1 MTIVRANTTPIRGG
15 RTPGR
20 GEQIIDFSAPTPDGT
35 ILRSRDVYYLRRNL
49 ALIFTHGPECEG
61 CRDLLRGLAAERGSV
76 RKEDGEILAVI
87 PGNPAAVGRLRD
99 ELGLPYP
106 VVADEEHAVFQRY
119 RLVTPDGTPCAAIFA
134 TDRYGTVFEPS
145 IANDAHEMMPASE
158 VPGWLEF
165 IACEC

>member
-1 MTIVRANTTPIRGG
+1 MTMARANSALIRGA
-15 RTPGR
+15 RIPGR
-20 GEQIIDFSAPTPDGT
+20 GEQIIDFSASTPDGT

-49 ALIFTHGPECEG
+49 ALVFTHGTECEG
-61 CRDLLRGLAAERGSV
+61 CRDLLRGLAAERGFV

-87 PGNPAAVGRLRD
+87 PGSPAEVGRLRD

-106 VVADEEHAVFQRY
+106 IVADEERTIFQRY
-119 RLVTPDGTPCAAIFA
+119 RLVAPDGTLRAAIFA

-145 IANDAHEMMPASE
+145 IANDAHDMMPASE

>member
-1 MTIVRANTTPIRGG
+1 MTVVQANSTQIRGA

-20 GEQIIDFSAPTPDGT
+20 GEQIIDFSAPTPEGA

-49 ALIFTHGPECEG
+49 ALVFTHGPECQG
-61 CRDLLRGLAAERGSV
+61 CRDLLRDLAAERSSV

-87 PGNPAAVGRLRD
+87 PGSQAAVGQLRD
-99 ELGLPYP
+99 ELGLSYP
-106 VVADEEHAVFQRY
+106 VVADEACIIFQRY
-119 RLVTPDGTPCAAIFA
+119 RLVTPEGGLRAAIFA

-145 IANDAHEMMPASE
+145 IANDAHEMMPAE
-158 VPGWLEF
+158 EIPGWLEF

>member
-1 MTIVRANTTPIRGG
+1 MTITRAKAAPIRGA

-20 GEQIIDFSAPTPDGT
+20 GEQIIDFSAPTPEGA

-49 ALIFTHGPECEG
+49 ALVFVHGTECAG
-61 CRDLLRGLAAERGSV
+61 CRELLRELAAERVLV
-76 RKEDGEILAVI
+76 RKEDGEILAVV
-87 PGNPAAVGRLRD
+87 PGSQAAVGQLRD
-99 ELGLPYP
+99 ELGLPFP
-106 VVADEEHAVFQRY
+106 VVADEEATIFQRY
-119 RLVTPDGTPCAAIFA
+119 RLVTPDGATRAAIFA

-145 IANDAHEMMPASE
+145 IANDAHEMLPASE

>member
-1 MTIVRANTTPIRGG
+1 MTMVRASSTQIRGA

-20 GEQIIDFSAPTPDGT
+20 GEQIIDFSAPTPEGT

-49 ALIFTHGPECEG
+49 ALIFTHGPECKG
-61 CRDLLRGLAAERGSV
+61 CRDLLRELAAERASV

-87 PGNPAAVGRLRD
+87 PGSRAAVGQLRG
-99 ELGLPYP
+99 ELGLSYP
-106 VVADEEHAVFQRY
+106 VVADEECTIFQRY
-119 RLVTPDGTPCAAIFA
+119 RLVTPDGIARAAIFA

-145 IANDAHEMMPASE
+145 IANDSHEMMPAEE

-165 IACEC
+165 ISCEC